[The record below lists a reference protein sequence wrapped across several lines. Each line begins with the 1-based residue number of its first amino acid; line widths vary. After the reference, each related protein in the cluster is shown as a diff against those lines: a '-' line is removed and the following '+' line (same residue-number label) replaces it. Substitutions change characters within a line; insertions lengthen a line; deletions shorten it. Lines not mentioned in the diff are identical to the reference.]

1 MSPNRIAAA
10 DLLLFNRQLVSLI
23 KTNLPLSRSLA
34 MLSKEAGKP
43 RLRNAIRGLQEAVEA
58 GRPLSKAVAARPDL
72 FPKLYAKIIEAG
84 ERSDNLVGVLA
95 QFVKYSET
103 ATEMRERVR
112 DALMYPAFVL
122 VSTLLVAVL
131 FVFFVIPTMTRV
143 VVGLWGGLGEPGFI
157 EETLWYQTLMFVAK
171 SLPPVVVVL
180 FSVLILGVIA
190 CLILRLSPGGRAVLD
205 RIKLGSPIYGPCYRL
220 ALLSRFGETLGLL
233 IRSNVPLGD
242 ALYLTGQCS
251 PSPSLRAAC
260 ERLQRTVEGG
270 RTLSEAISADALL
283 GPMLAYMVSIG
294 ERREAPHEELESAAE
309 IFSSTLRMRAR
320 RSVLWID
327 TVVLVCV
334 GLVVVS
340 FAWLIYRP
348 LFMMIRGMGEY

>member
-1 MSPNRIAAA
+1 MLCNRISAA

-43 RLRNAIRGLQEAVEA
+43 RLRNAIHGLQEAVEA
-58 GRPLSKAVAARPDL
+58 GRPLSKAVADRPDL
-72 FPKLYAKIIEAG
+72 FPKLYAKIIQAG
-84 ERSDNLVGVLA
+84 EQSNNLVGVLA

-131 FVFFVIPTMTRV
+131 FVFFVIPTMTRA
-143 VVGLWGGLGEPGFI
+143 VVGLWGGFFESGALGAS
-157 EETLWYQTLMFVAK
+157 LWYQTLMFVAK
-171 SLPPVVVVL
+171 TLPVIVAVV
-180 FSVLILGVIA
+180 FGILILAVIA
-190 CLILRLSPGGRAVLD
+190 YLVLRISPAGRALLD
-205 RIKLGSPIYGPCYRL
+205 RIKLRSPIYGPCYRL

-233 IRSNVPLGD
+233 IRSHVPLGD

-251 PSPSLRAAC
+251 PSPSMRAAC
-260 ERLQRTVEGG
+260 ERLQRAVEGG
-270 RTLSEAISADALL
+270 RTLSQAISADGLL

-309 IFSSTLRMRAR
+309 IFASTLRTRAR
-320 RSVLWID
+320 RAALLID

-334 GLVVVS
+334 GLIVIGS
-340 FAWLIYRP
+340 AWLIYRP
-348 LFMMIRGMGEY
+348 MLVIIQGMGEF